1 MKSPGRFAL
10 FVYSLFFSAG
20 LLMSQQSF
28 GQYGGYGGGYG
39 GMGYGRRMGGM
50 DPTMSS
56 SPRASIP
63 NIAGDIAQKET
74 KWLKENLSLSKD
86 QLKEVKNL
94 NNEYASQQQDA
105 IKDIIGPS
113 GKPGPDTRKQIQD
126 MMLMLNEE
134 KEDKLKTILTPEQ
147 WTTYQSK
154 KEEMQKA
161 VGGFRP
167 PAPKKDSL
175 NKAPAVR
182 VDSLNKAPGQP

>member
-1 MKSPGRFAL
+1 MKSQIRFAL
-10 FVYSLFFSAG
+10 LVCSVSLSAS
-20 LLMSQQSF
+20 LLMSHQSF

-50 DPTMSS
+50 DPSMSS

-86 QLKEVKNL
+86 QLKDVKNL

-147 WTTYQSK
+147 WATYQAK
-154 KEEMQKA
+154 KDDMQKVA
-161 VGGFRP
+161 GGFRP
-167 PAPKKDSL
+167 PAPKTDSL
-175 NKAPAVR
+175 SKSP
-182 VDSLNKAPGQP
+182 SQP

>member
-1 MKSPGRFAL
+1 
-10 FVYSLFFSAG
+10 
-20 LLMSQQSF
+20 MSYQSF

-39 GMGYGRRMGGM
+39 GGGMGGRRMGGG
-50 DPTMSS
+50 MSQNMPS
-56 SPRASIP
+56 TPSRPSIP

-74 KWLKENLSLSKD
+74 KWLKENLELTKD
-86 QLKEVKNL
+86 QQKSVKNL

-105 IKDIIGPS
+105 IKDIVGPS
-113 GKPGPDTRKQIQD
+113 GKPGPDTRRQIQD

-147 WTTYQSK
+147 WTQYQSRK
-154 KEEMQKA
+154 DEMQKA

-175 NKAPAVR
+175 SKAVT
-182 VDSLNKAPGQP
+182 QP

>member
-1 MKSPGRFAL
+1 MP
-10 FVYSLFFSAG
+10 Y
-20 LLMSQQSF
+20 QSF

-39 GMGYGRRMGGM
+39 GGMGMGRRMGGM
-50 DPTMSS
+50 DPAMSS

-74 KWLKENLSLSKD
+74 KWLKENLALTKD
-86 QLKEVKNL
+86 QQKAVKNL

-134 KEDKLKTILTPEQ
+134 KEDKLKTLLTPEQ
-147 WTTYQSK
+147 WTQYQAK
-154 KEEMQKA
+154 KEDMQKA

-175 NKAPAVR
+175 SKAVT
-182 VDSLNKAPGQP
+182 QP